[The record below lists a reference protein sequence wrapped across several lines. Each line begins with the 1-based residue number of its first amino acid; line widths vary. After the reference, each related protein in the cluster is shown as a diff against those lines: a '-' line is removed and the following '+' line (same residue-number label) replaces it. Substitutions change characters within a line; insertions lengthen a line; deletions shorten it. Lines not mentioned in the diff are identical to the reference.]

1 MDGCERRICM
11 EAGMKKKRICR
22 IFSGVFAA
30 AFAAALWTAETEKRA
45 HYVPDYDKVNL
56 EDVLEQEK
64 LSGDDYE
71 MSFRQTGLAPA
82 GVDQLYAEGRQDIL
96 PDLQEH
102 FFKEVKVKCRHTLF
116 LVRSEQVDGAEA
128 LQTDFFPTLEEG
140 DILVSFS
147 SHILGWR
154 SGHAGILVDREEEL
168 VLEAVCL
175 GRDSAL
181 CSLEDWKKD
190 PCIAVLRLRD
200 VSLEERAEIADYA
213 REHLA
218 GLPYRL
224 DSFAVRGNRDI
235 SESGLSGTQCAHLIW
250 WVYYQFGY
258 DLDQGGDWIVTPG
271 DLYRSELLE
280 PVQVYGME
288 PGYGRGGPGSPID

>member
-71 MSFRQTGLAPA
+71 MIFRQTGLAPA

-190 PCIAVLRLRD
+190 PCIAVLQLRD

-250 WVYYQFGY
+250 
-258 DLDQGGDWIVTPG
+258 
-271 DLYRSELLE
+271 
-280 PVQVYGME
+280 
-288 PGYGRGGPGSPID
+288 